1 MTARELGKYTNRTA
15 QEINKRLIAN
25 GLMYNSLGR
34 FYFTELGERYGKE
47 VVKIKR
53 NNFVFANM
61 EWDLSVINLIFSE
74 EELRT
79 IGKEKMELFH
89 RNHYRGFGYKQ

>member
-15 QEINKRLIAN
+15 QEINKRLVAK
-25 GLMYNSLGR
+25 GLVYSSLGR
-34 FYFTELGERYGKE
+34 YYLTELGERYGKK
-47 VVKIKR
+47 VVKVKR

-61 EWDLSVINLIFSE
+61 EWELSVINLIFSE

-79 IGKEKMELFH
+79 LRKEKMELFH
-89 RNHYRGFGYKQ
+89 RKYYKGFGYKQ